1 MHFLLV
7 WLFFAA
13 RKTVEHWASSF
24 SVAILAKFPWCS
36 GISQSA
42 EKYSAIADISSR
54 KIIFS

>member
-42 EKYSAIADISSR
+42 EKYSAIADIFYS
-54 KIIFS
+54 